1 MDMDVR
7 NSTLVEPVV
16 EHNGTTPVW
25 YLVEP
30 REMQRLTD
38 GGFLEL
44 VNEFEVRPGGR
55 VDPHS
60 HPTHEFYFVTGGN
73 GVMTIDGED
82 RTVGP
87 GDLIYIPPDLVHSL
101 RPEPAATTIRCFC
114 FAVAVRGAGPI
125 DYTTH

>member
-1 MDMDVR
+1 
-7 NSTLVEPVV
+7 
-16 EHNGTTPVW
+16 
-25 YLVEP
+25 
-30 REMQRLTD
+30 MQRITD

-44 VNEFEVRPGGR
+44 VNEFEVRPGGQ

-60 HPTHEFYFVTGGN
+60 HPTHEFYFVTSGN

-82 RTVGP
+82 REVGP

-101 RPEPAATTIRCFC
+101 RPEPTDTTIRCFC
-114 FAVAVRGAGPI
+114 FAVAVRGAAPI

>member
-1 MDMDVR
+1 MDVR

-30 REMQRLTD
+30 REMQTITD

-60 HPTHEFYFVTGGN
+60 HPTHEFYFMQTGRRDDHRGR
-73 GVMTIDGED
+73 GSRG
-82 RTVGP
+82 RTRRSH
-87 GDLIYIPPDLVHSL
+87 LHSTGQSAQPSPL
-101 RPEPAATTIRCFC
+101 A
-114 FAVAVRGAGPI
+114 
-125 DYTTH
+125 

>member
-1 MDMDVR
+1 MDVR
-7 NSTLVEPVV
+7 NSALVDPVV

-30 REMQRLTD
+30 REMQALTD

-60 HPTHEFYFVTGGN
+60 HPTHEFYFVMTGN
-73 GVMTIDGED
+73 GVMTIDGDD

-101 RPEPAATTIRCFC
+101 RPEPDESTIRCFC
-114 FAVAVRGAGPI
+114 FAVAVRGAAPI

>member
-1 MDMDVR
+1 MDVR
-7 NSTLVEPVV
+7 NTTTIDPVV

-30 REMQRLTD
+30 REMRALTD
-38 GGFLEL
+38 GGSLEL

-60 HPTHEFYFVTGGN
+60 HPTHEFYFVMTGH
-73 GVMTIDGED
+73 GVMTVDGED
-82 RTVGP
+82 REIGP
-87 GDLIYIPPDLVHSL
+87 GDLVYIPPDLVHSL
-101 RPEPAATTIRCFC
+101 RPLGEDETIRCFC
-114 FAVAVRGAGPI
+114 FAVAVKDAPEI

>member
-1 MDMDVR
+1 MDVR
-7 NSTLVEPVV
+7 NSTLVEPTV

-25 YLVEP
+25 YLVQP
-30 REMQRLTD
+30 REMQAMTD

-60 HPTHEFYFVTGGN
+60 HPTHEFYFVTSGR
-73 GVMTIDGED
+73 GVMTIDNESRD
-82 RTVGP
+82 VGP
-87 GDLIYIPPDLVHSL
+87 GDLVYIPPDLVHSL
-101 RPEPAATTIRCFC
+101 RPEPSDTTIRCFC
-114 FAVAVRGAGPI
+114 FAVAVRGAAPI

>member
-1 MDMDVR
+1 VDVR

-30 REMQRLTD
+30 REMQKLTD

-44 VNEFEVRPGGR
+44 VNEFEVRAGGA
-55 VDPHS
+55 VDPHT
-60 HPTHEFYFVTGGN
+60 HPTHEFYFVMTGHGM
-73 GVMTIDGED
+73 MTIED
-82 RTVGP
+82 ESREVRP
-87 GDLIYIPPDLVHSL
+87 GDLIYIPPNKLHSI
-101 RPEPAATTIRCFC
+101 RPEPADSEIRCFC
-114 FAVAVRGAGPI
+114 FAVAERGAAPI